1 MRILTTGPSGVVAM
15 QRVLDWLVAHGEQ
28 VWMVDYRNHYRTPPP
43 ASCHFQSFLP
53 VPKAAGVEL
62 ILKRVG
68 LGAAAQQ
75 VKIARLQRLARAV
88 QPDLVHVHS
97 MDVRGT
103 TCVDAGL
110 SPMIVSAWGGL
121 TPLLAAAGQR
131 LSPVAHKLVAAC
143 DLLLVDT
150 PALLEPVRPLL
161 KPGARVEFMPFG
173 ADTQH
178 FQPGRTAQA
187 LEWRTFFAIPDD
199 AFVLLSPRMWAE
211 FYNHQ
216 DILRAYALA
225 FPQFTRPTYLALVGL
240 GTGPDALPHMTAAW
254 QAVAHTAAA
263 ATVRWLPRIKYY
275 QMPVLYGM
283 SDAVINYPS
292 HDAFAVTLIE
302 TAASELPLVTP
313 LLPAYRGTFVEK
325 SATLVQPRSLEALAA
340 ALVQV
345 VNEPADARRPRL
357 QTARQIVQSMY
368 DDVVVQQ
375 ALWQHYQD
383 IAAA

>member
-15 QRVLDWLVAHGEQ
+15 QRVLDWMAARGEQ
-28 VWMVDYRNHYRTPPP
+28 VWIVDYRNHYRTPLPTGFQ
-43 ASCHFQSFLP
+43 FQSFLP
-53 VPKAAGVEL
+53 LPKAAGVEL
-62 ILKRVG
+62 ILKRAG
-68 LGAAAQQ
+68 LGAVAQRAK
-75 VKIARLQRLARAV
+75 VARLQRLARAV

-97 MDVRGT
+97 MDTRGT
-103 TCVDAGL
+103 TCADAGL
-110 SPMIVSAWGGL
+110 APLIVSAWGGL
-121 TPLLAAAGQR
+121 TSLLAAPGQE
-131 LSPVAHKLVAAC
+131 LSPVARKLVAAC

-161 KPGARVEFMPFG
+161 KSGARVEFLPFG
-173 ADTQH
+173 ADTWH
-178 FQPGRTAQA
+178 FQPGRTVQAQ
-187 LEWRTFFAIPDD
+187 EWRTLFAIPDD
-199 AFVLLSPRMWAE
+199 AFLLLSPRMWAE

-240 GTGPDALPHMTAAW
+240 GTGPDALPHMAAAW
-254 QAVAHTAAA
+254 QEVAHTPAA

-283 SDAVINYPS
+283 ADAVVNYPS
-292 HDAFAVTLIE
+292 RDAFGVTLVE

-313 LLPAYRGTFVEK
+313 LMPAYRGTFVET
-325 SATLVQPRSLEALAA
+325 SATLVEPRSLDALAA

-357 QTARQIVQSMY
+357 QAARHVVQAQY
-368 DDVVVQQ
+368 DDTIVQQ
-375 ALWQHYQD
+375 ALWQYYQEL
-383 IAAA
+383 AAV